1 MRVIAGSAGG
11 IPLRLPKTDLR
22 PTMDMVRGAIFSS
35 LADAVPGKRILDLF
49 AGCGSLAIEALS
61 RGAASA
67 ILVDSDRKACACI
80 EQNLQKTRLTASV
93 ICSDV
98 FRFLKTQLAINIADV
113 IFADP
118 PYAKKPGDTDYASE
132 LLRHESL
139 PRMLQTD
146 GILVLEVATAWR
158 CPPLESWELI
168 KRKRYGSTE
177 VVYLRRTPTVLG
189 LAPDRALEKKAES
202 SPDTQIGHCL
212 QEGA

>member
-35 LADAVPGKRILDLF
+35 LADAIPGKHILDLF

-80 EQNLQKTRLTASV
+80 EQNLEKTHLKASV

-98 FRFLKTQLAINIADV
+98 FRFLKTQSNMLQADV

-118 PYAKKPGDTDYASE
+118 PYAKKPGDTDFALD
-132 LLRHESL
+132 LLQNKSL
-139 PRMLQTD
+139 PQMLHLD
-146 GILVLEVATAWR
+146 GILVLEVATSWR
-158 CPPLESWELI
+158 CPQLELWELI
-168 KRKRYGSTE
+168 KSKKYGSTE
-177 VVYLRRTPTVLG
+177 ILFLRRTATHVAFTPVIVS
-189 LAPDRALEKKAES
+189 E
-202 SPDTQIGHCL
+202 
-212 QEGA
+212 

>member
-80 EQNLQKTRLTASV
+80 EQNLEKTHLKASV

-98 FRFLKTQLAINIADV
+98 FRFLKTQSVMVPADV

-118 PYAKKPGDTDYASE
+118 PYAKKTGDTDFASD

-139 PRMLQTD
+139 PQMLHSD
-146 GILVLEVATAWR
+146 GILVLEVATAWQ
-158 CPPLESWELI
+158 CPPLESWELM
-168 KRKRYGSTE
+168 KRKKYGSTE
-177 VVYLRRTPTVLG
+177 ILFLRRIPANVVS
-189 LAPDRALEKKAES
+189 E
-202 SPDTQIGHCL
+202 PDTLIEDCG
-212 QEGA
+212 EERA

>member
-35 LADAVPGKRILDLF
+35 LADAVPGKRVLDLF

-80 EQNLQKTRLTASV
+80 EQNLEKTRLKASV

-98 FRFLKTQLAINIADV
+98 FRFLKTQPLMLQADI

-118 PYAKKPGDTDYASE
+118 PYAKKPGDTDFASD

-139 PRMLQTD
+139 PQMLHPD
-146 GILVLEVATAWR
+146 GLLVLEVATAWR
-158 CPPLESWELI
+158 CPQMGSWELI
-168 KRKRYGSTE
+168 KRKKYGSTE
-177 VVYLRRTPTVLG
+177 VLFLRRRPFNIVSG
-189 LAPDRALEKKAES
+189 PDKRIE
-202 SPDTQIGHCL
+202 D
-212 QEGA
+212 